1 MYRPEFQISQFG
13 IPIVSGEELDTL
25 GERLVTD
32 FSSGMAFT
40 PSEIDIDRFIVG
52 YLGMKQDYCYLSH
65 CGVYLGMTVFRDSS
79 CIPVYFPEQK
89 KADYIS
95 AKAGTVIL
103 DPSLLEEGQEH
114 RYRFTMGHEGSHK
127 IMHTAYFLDD
137 IGQRNP
143 YVKANDAFVRCRADH
158 YQFNISSNEFRWT
171 NAKRVEWQANRLSS
185 AILMPK
191 SMVRMLMA
199 RMPNRGEAAWPRMVS
214 KQVSE
219 VFNVSLEAAFYRLKD
234 LGFLDKDICFAKK
247 TLSS

>member
-1 MYRPEFQISQFG
+1 VYIPEFQTNHFG

-32 FSSGMAFT
+32 FSSKMAFT
-40 PSEIDIDRFIVG
+40 PGEIDIDRFVSG
-52 YLGMKQDYCYLSH
+52 YLGMKQDFCYLSH
-65 CGVYLGMTVFRDSS
+65 CGVYLGMTVFRDSNS
-79 CIPVYFPEQK
+79 IPVYFPEQN

-137 IGQRNP
+137 IGRGNP
-143 YVKANDAFVRCRADH
+143 YAKEVVDTFVRCRADH
-158 YQFNISSNEFRWT
+158 YQFNISFNAVRWT
-171 NAKRVEWQANRLSS
+171 DPKRVEWQANRLSS

-199 RMPNRGEAAWPRMVS
+199 RMPNRGEMDWPQMVS

-234 LGFLDKDICFAKK
+234 LGFLDKDIGFAR
-247 TLSS
+247 